1 MHKSRLACFIIDCQ
15 TDDLAAAAALWGA
28 AIGMAPRA
36 LPGDEGERYV
46 ERVAAS
52 DQLHVEVQAVRHPSR
67 VHRNVE
73 TDDIEPEVQPMG
85 AIGAMRVRQIKTW
98 WVREAPTGQ
107 RFCVV
112 RNRSAQFSEVAH
124 VWA

>member
-1 MHKSRLACFIIDCQ
+1 MHKSRLAGFIIDCQ
-15 TDDLAAAAALWGA
+15 ADDLAAAAAFWGA
-28 AIGMAPRA
+28 AIGMAPRT
-36 LPGDEGERYV
+36 LPGDEGALV
-46 ERVAAS
+46 GAS

-73 TDDIEPEVQPMG
+73 TDDIEPEVQRLE
-85 AIGAMRVRQIKTW
+85 AIGAKRVRQIKTW

-112 RNRSAQFSEVAH
+112 RRRSEQFSEVAH
-124 VWA
+124 VRA